1 MKKRILT
8 LLLALALLAGLTV
21 PALAAGVSV
30 RCISPTDDLDVVQV
44 YGDAPVVQFEVT
56 KPIGSVV
63 EGTQVEIYDMD
74 GNLLSVSRG
83 SAAPESWLE
92 KTTATFNLELAKT
105 SPALSYNTIYSCVAE
120 VTVDGTAY
128 HSGNLFFMA
137 RQTAPT
143 YTVNFMLD
151 LDTMTDLGTFRET
164 NGQDWVLPDEPTRP
178 GKTFVGWKLLSGEM
192 IDPDAPVMLSG
203 DNMAYGVFE
212 RDGSAV
218 SSEGQAPDASGM
230 AYASTQKV
238 DVDGRQ
244 VTFQMYALRDS
255 SGNDTN
261 YVKLRDVA
269 FALTGTDARFNV
281 EWSAQR
287 GIYVTPG
294 LAYIM
299 VGGEM
304 DTPFSGDRPYTR
316 MNDTTDID
324 GEAVALQAFTL
335 TDDAGNGYTYYK
347 LRDLGQALGFH
358 VGWSAEQGVY
368 IETGT
373 R

>member
-83 SAAPESWLE
+83 GAAPESWLE

-105 SPALSYNTIYSCVAE
+105 SPALSYDTIYGCVAE
-120 VTVDGTAY
+120 ATVDGTAY

-294 LAYIM
+294 LAYIL

-304 DTPFSGDRPYTR
+304 DTPFRGDRPYTR

-358 VGWSAEQGVY
+358 VGWSAERGVY
-368 IETGT
+368 IETT
-373 R
+373 AR

>member
-358 VGWSAEQGVY
+358 VGWSAEKGVY

>member
-1 MKKRILT
+1 M
-8 LLLALALLAGLTV
+8 
-21 PALAAGVSV
+21 
-30 RCISPTDDLDVVQV
+30 
-44 YGDAPVVQFEVT
+44 YGDAPVVKFEIT
-56 KPIGSVV
+56 KPMGSVV

-92 KTTATFNLELAKT
+92 KTTATFDLELAN
-105 SPALSYNTIYSCVAE
+105 SAGSLYYDTIYSCVAE

-137 RQTAPT
+137 RETAPT

-151 LDTMTDLGTFRET
+151 LDTMTDLGTFQET
-164 NGQDWVLPDEPTRP
+164 NGQDWVLPADPTRP
-178 GKTFVGWKLLSGEM
+178 GRTFVGWKLLSGVM
-192 IDPDAPVMLSG
+192 IDPNQPVMLSG

-212 RDGSAV
+212 RDSSAV
-218 SSEGQAPDASGM
+218 SSEGQAPNASGM

-294 LAYIM
+294 FAYIM

-316 MNDTTDID
+316 MDDTTDID

>member
-30 RCISPTDDLDVVQV
+30 RCISPADDLDVVQV

-178 GKTFVGWKLLSGEM
+178 GKTFVGWKLVGGDM
-192 IDPDAPVMLSG
+192 IDPDGPVLLTR
-203 DNMAYGVFE
+203 DDTAFGVFE
-212 RDGSAV
+212 DAPAA
-218 SSEGQAPDASGM
+218 SEGQAPDASGM
-230 AYASTQKV
+230 AYASTQTV
-238 DVDGRQ
+238 EVDGRKM
-244 VTFQMYALRDS
+244 TFQMYALRDAG
-255 SGNDTN
+255 GNDTN

-294 LAYIM
+294 LAYIL

-316 MNDTTDID
+316 MDEPTDID
-324 GEAVALQAFTL
+324 GKAVDLQAFTL

>member
-83 SAAPESWLE
+83 GAAPESWLE

-105 SPALSYNTIYSCVAE
+105 SPALSYDTIYGCVAE
-120 VTVDGTAY
+120 ATVDGAVYT
-128 HSGNLFFMA
+128 GDTVFFQA
-137 RQTAPT
+137 KQAAPT

-151 LDTMTDLGTFRET
+151 LDTMTDLGTFQET
-164 NGQDWVLPDEPTRP
+164 NGEPWVLPADPSRP
-178 GKTFVGWKLLSGEM
+178 GKTFVGWKLVGGDM

-230 AYASTQKV
+230 AYASTQTV
-238 DVDGRQ
+238 EVDGRKM
-244 VTFQMYALRDS
+244 TFQMYALRDAG
-255 SGNDTN
+255 GNDTN

-294 LAYIM
+294 LAYIL

-304 DTPFSGDRPYTR
+304 DTPFRGDRPYTR
-316 MNDTTDID
+316 MDEPTDID
-324 GEAVALQAFTL
+324 GKAVDLQAFTL

-358 VGWSAEQGVY
+358 VGWSAERGVY
-368 IETGT
+368 IETT
-373 R
+373 AR

>member
-1 MKKRILT
+1 MKKRMLT
-8 LLLALALLAGLTV
+8 LLLSLALLAGLTV
-21 PALAAGVSV
+21 PAMASGVSV

-44 YGDAPVVQFEVT
+44 YGDAPIVKFEVT
-56 KPIGSVV
+56 KPRGAVV
-63 EGTQVEIYDMD
+63 ESTTVTVYDMD
-74 GNLLSVSRG
+74 GQQVATSHG
-83 SAAPESWLE
+83 GAAPESWLE
-92 KTTATFNLELAKT
+92 KTTATFDLELAN
-105 SPALSYNTIYSCVAE
+105 SSGSLYYDTIYSCVAE
-120 VTVDGTAY
+120 VTVDGAVY
-128 HSGNLFFMA
+128 NSGNLFFMA
-137 RQTAPT
+137 KQTAPT
-143 YTVNFMLD
+143 YAVNFMLD
-151 LDTMTDLGTFRET
+151 LDTMTDLGTFQET
-164 NGQDWVLPDEPTRP
+164 NGQDWVLPADPARP
-178 GKTFVGWKLLSGEM
+178 GKTFVGWKLLSGVM

-212 RDGSAV
+212 RDSSAV
-218 SSEGQAPDASGM
+218 SSEGQAPDASGI

-244 VTFQMYALRDS
+244 VTFQMYALRDGN
-255 SGNDTN
+255 GNDTN

-294 LAYIM
+294 FAYIM

-304 DTPFSGDRPYTR
+304 DTPFSGNRPYTR
-316 MNDTTDID
+316 MDDTTDID

-347 LRDLGQALGFH
+347 LRDLGQALGFY
-358 VGWSAEQGVY
+358 VGWSAERGVY
-368 IETGT
+368 IETSAS
-373 R
+373 

>member
-8 LLLALALLAGLTV
+8 LLLGLALLAGLTV
-21 PALAAGVSV
+21 PALAAGVTV
-30 RCISPTDDLDVVQV
+30 RCVSPADDLGIVQV
-44 YGDAPVVQFEVT
+44 YGEAPMVTFEVA
-56 KPIGSVV
+56 KAEGAVV
-63 EGTQVEIYDMD
+63 EGTQVKIYDMD

-83 SAAPESWLE
+83 GAAPESWLE

-105 SPALSYNTIYSCVAE
+105 SPALSYDTIYGCVAE
-120 VTVDGTAY
+120 ATVDGAVYT
-128 HSGNLFFMA
+128 SDTVFFQA
-137 RQTAPT
+137 KQAAPT

-151 LDTMTDLGTFRET
+151 LDTMTDLGTFQET

-203 DNMAYGVFE
+203 DN
-212 RDGSAV
+212 
-218 SSEGQAPDASGM
+218 M

-294 LAYIM
+294 LAYIL

-316 MNDTTDID
+316 MDEPTDID
-324 GEAVALQAFTL
+324 GKAVDLQAFTL

-358 VGWSAEQGVY
+358 VGWSAERGVY
-368 IETGT
+368 IETT
-373 R
+373 AR

>member
-8 LLLALALLAGLTV
+8 LLLGLALLAGLTV

-83 SAAPESWLE
+83 GAAPESWLE

-105 SPALSYNTIYSCVAE
+105 SPALSYDTIYGCVAE
-120 VTVDGTAY
+120 ATVDGAVYT
-128 HSGNLFFMA
+128 GDTVFFQA
-137 RQTAPT
+137 KQAAPT

-151 LDTMTDLGTFRET
+151 LDTMTDLGTFQET
-164 NGQDWVLPDEPTRP
+164 NGEPWVLPADPSRP
-178 GKTFVGWKLLSGEM
+178 GKTFVGWKLVGGDM

-230 AYASTQKV
+230 AYASTQTV
-238 DVDGRQ
+238 EVDGRKM
-244 VTFQMYALRDS
+244 TFQMYALRDAG
-255 SGNDTN
+255 GNDTN

-287 GIYVTPG
+287 GIYVTPS
-294 LAYIM
+294 LAYIL

-316 MNDTTDID
+316 MDEPTDID
-324 GEAVALQAFTL
+324 GKAVDLQAFTL

-358 VGWSAEQGVY
+358 VGWSAERGVY
-368 IETGT
+368 IETT
-373 R
+373 AR

>member
-1 MKKRILT
+1 MKKQIVS
-8 LLLALALLAGLTV
+8 LLLALALLAGLAV
-21 PALAAGVSV
+21 PAMAAGASV
-30 RCISPTDDLDVVQV
+30 RCISPTDDLGVVQV
-44 YGDAPVVQFEVT
+44 YGDAPKVVFEIA
-56 KPIGSVV
+56 KDAGAVV
-63 EGTQVEIYDMD
+63 EGTQVKIYDMD

-83 SAAPESWLE
+83 GAAPESWLE

-105 SPALSYNTIYSCVAE
+105 TPALSYDTLYNCIAE
-120 VTVDGTAY
+120 ATVDGRAY
-128 HSGNLFFMA
+128 TSDAFFFLA
-137 RQTAPT
+137 KQSAPT

-151 LDTMTDLGTFRET
+151 LDTMNDLGTFQET
-164 NGQDWVLPDEPTRP
+164 NGQDWVLPAEPARP

-218 SSEGQAPDASGM
+218 SSEGQTPDASGT

-244 VTFQMYALRDS
+244 VTFQMYALRDG

-304 DTPFSGDRPYTR
+304 DTPFSGNRPYTR
-316 MNDTTDID
+316 MDDTTDID

-335 TDDAGNGYTYYK
+335 TDDVGNGYTYYK
-347 LRDLGQALGFH
+347 LRDLGQALGFY
-358 VGWSAEQGVY
+358 VGWSAERGVY
-368 IETGT
+368 IETSAS
-373 R
+373 

>member
-1 MKKRILT
+1 MKKRILS
-8 LLLALALLAGLTV
+8 LLLGLALLAGLTV
-21 PALAAGVSV
+21 PALAAGASVS
-30 RCISPTDDLDVVQV
+30 CDSPADVDGIVQL
-44 YGDAPVVQFEVT
+44 YEFTIT
-56 KPIGSVV
+56 KAEGTVV
-63 EGTQVEIYDMD
+63 EEIRVDFYDMN
-74 GNLLSVSRG
+74 GTMVAA
-83 SAAPESWLE
+83 SASYETPERWKGQTACIFQAHVDSNMPPLE
-92 KTTATFNLELAKT
+92 HDV
-105 SPALSYNTIYSCVAE
+105 IYACVPR
-120 VTVDGTAY
+120 VTVDGTTY
-128 HSGNLFFMA
+128 NGETIFFRA
-137 RQTAPT
+137 NSTAPT
-143 YTVNFMLD
+143 YTVNFFLD
-151 LDTMTDLGTFRET
+151 LITLTDLGTFQET
-164 NGQDWVLPDEPTRP
+164 NGEPWVLPDEPTRP
-178 GKTFVGWKLLSGEM
+178 GKTFVGWKLVGGDM
-192 IDPDAPVMLSG
+192 IDPDDPDGPVLLTR
-203 DNMAYGVFE
+203 DDTAFGVFE
-212 RDGSAV
+212 DAPAA
-218 SSEGQAPDASGM
+218 SEGQAPDASGM
-230 AYASTQKV
+230 AYASTQTV
-238 DVDGRQ
+238 EVDGRQ

-304 DTPFSGDRPYTR
+304 DTPFRGDRPYTR
-316 MNDTTDID
+316 MDEPTDID